1 MLGSLDEAAE
11 FIASSRREQE
21 EEQLAGGNDAVHEE
35 GVDNATRKRG
45 KGSLKGVKRGPYK
58 KRKLAS
64 TTTTTTTTTMRKDD
78 ENETRSENE
87 KKKKRS
93 LKTLEERRERRKRMN
108 ASIDAKLERMRQR
121 KLLEP
126 KKVMSAYKAFSEHD
140 PQAKLCRRENPLLS
154 NPEKYSKLRELWH
167 VASDEQ
173 RAEAEV
179 HVNRDELRYQRE
191 MQTYKYKRAFVQ
203 ISEALLRGEREAA
216 EAPKPRKGYFLF
228 ESSERAMSE
237 TVKHSKDLSIK
248 WKAMTQ
254 EERDT
259 FNADFTTQQHLYNS
273 MLPIFEKKRRLLKEE
288 DEDEDEDRVGE
299 ENDPQKENQVEK
311 QQQIG
316 IETKKAKSGMS
327 ERANAELRARFER
340 ARGLEFLCDVKYTL
354 PSLGLDE
361 SDKGKRRKYKDAMEK
376 ETGIVNLDRMKIVPK
391 ARSEFGQEIL
401 KKEIDDLSV
410 TPSMRALS
418 GKCNLDASSLAKIV
432 VLGKKGSVIDF
443 DKLKSFIETSENNE
457 KLDAAYEKYVKY
469 NPPDWAS
476 FKEELKL

>member
-21 EEQLAGGNDAVHEE
+21 EEQLADGNDAEHEE

-58 KRKLAS
+58 KKKLAS
-64 TTTTTTTTTMRKDD
+64 TTTTMRKDD
-78 ENETRSENE
+78 ENENE
-87 KKKKRS
+87 KKKKKKRS
-93 LKTLEERRERRKRMN
+93 LKTLEERRERRKRAN
-108 ASIDAKLERMRQR
+108 ASIDAKLEKMRQR
-121 KLLEP
+121 KLVEP

-154 NPEKYSKLRELWH
+154 NPEKYSKLRQLWH

-203 ISEALLRGEREAA
+203 ISEALLRGELEAA

-273 MLPIFEKKRRLLKEE
+273 MLPIFEVKRRLLRE
-288 DEDEDEDRVGE
+288 EDEDEDRVGE
-299 ENDPQKENQVEK
+299 ENDAQKENQVEK

-340 ARGLEFLCDVKYTL
+340 ARGFEFLCDVKYSL
-354 PSLGLDE
+354 PSLGLAE
-361 SDKGKRRKYKDAMEK
+361 SDKEKRRKNKDAMEK

-391 ARSEFGQEIL
+391 VRSEFGQEIL
-401 KKEIDDLSV
+401 KKEIDDLCV

-418 GKCNLDASSLAKIV
+418 GKCNLDASSLAKIA
-432 VLGKKGSVIDF
+432 VLGKKGGVIDF
-443 DKLKSFIETSENNE
+443 DKIKSFIETSENNE

-476 FKEELKL
+476 FKEELNL